1 MVEWLRPELFFMRD
15 LVRGLITNKRWV
27 LWFPR
32 LIDCLISQGLNY
44 NPYDFS
50 QHLNNLKYMHRRE
63 CITPWYPII
72 SRMKDTTN
80 SVVLAE
86 PQG

>member
-15 LVRGLITNKRWV
+15 LVRGLITNKKRV

-32 LIDCLISQGLNY
+32 LMNCLISQGLYY

-50 QHLNNLKYMHRRE
+50 QHLNNLKYMHRR
-63 CITPWYPII
+63 
-72 SRMKDTTN
+72 
-80 SVVLAE
+80 
-86 PQG
+86 